1 MQNKANRVNPEIMR
15 KASLRYLE
23 RLKERQDALK
33 KLLARCEKNAF
44 RPEYRDELISH
55 AHQLAG
61 SGATFGFHDLS
72 SLGRSLEDDLVD
84 HPDADVQKLITNAHA
99 LIDACTSAV
108 GAVPET
114 APASGQSKSPNR
126 EAQSRSLPQLLV
138 VDDDANIRD
147 LMRELFQQEARVR
160 TAENAKQALEL
171 MTKHKPDLVLLD
183 DMLPGSIS
191 GLRLLEDIQSLPD
204 IKNIPVV
211 MITASRKP
219 EEVMRGLMAGAAD
232 YIIKPFDREKLVTL
246 VRDRIRR
253 QHSAILV
260 ADDDAAVRELLE
272 HKFRAAGCKVASAAD
287 GAQAW
292 KMLQDQEFALVILDR
307 MMPGFDGMTLLLM
320 MRKTEKLASTPVVF
334 LTARHYGAD
343 VLDGLN
349 TGAADYIVKPFDPDE
364 VVARCVRLLDRKEA

>member
-1 MQNKANRVNPEIMR
+1 MQDKANRVNPEIMR

-23 RLKERQDALK
+23 RLKERKDALK
-33 KLLARCEKNAF
+33 KLLALCEKNSF
-44 RPEYRDELISH
+44 RPEYRAELISH

-72 SLGRSLEDDLVD
+72 NLGRSLEDDLVE

-99 LIDACTSAV
+99 LIDACTAAFA
-108 GAVPET
+108 AVPG
-114 APASGQSKSPNR
+114 APPVSKPSKPASR
-126 EAQSRSLPQLLV
+126 EAHAHALPQLLV

-147 LMRELFQQEARVR
+147 LMCELFQQEARVR
-160 TAENAKQALEL
+160 TAENADEALAL
-171 MTKHKPDLVLLD
+171 MKKHKPHLVLLD

-191 GLRLLEDIQSLPD
+191 GLRLLEDIQSMPE
-204 IKNIPVV
+204 IKTIPVV

-232 YIIKPFDREKLVTL
+232 YIIKPFDRETLVTL
-246 VRDRIRR
+246 VQGRIRR

-272 HKFRAAGCKVASAAD
+272 HKFRAAGCKVVSAVD

-292 KMLQDQEFALVILDR
+292 KMLQDQEFALAILDR
-307 MMPGFDGMTLLLM
+307 MMPGYDGMTLLLM

>member
-1 MQNKANRVNPEIMR
+1 MLAPQP
-15 KASLRYLE
+15 
-23 RLKERQDALK
+23 
-33 KLLARCEKNAF
+33 LLP
-44 RPEYRDELISH
+44 RPEQPPKPKPK
-55 AHQLAG
+55 A
-61 SGATFGFHDLS
+61 
-72 SLGRSLEDDLVD
+72 
-84 HPDADVQKLITNAHA
+84 
-99 LIDACTSAV
+99 
-108 GAVPET
+108 
-114 APASGQSKSPNR
+114 
-126 EAQSRSLPQLLV
+126 LPQLLV

-147 LMRELFQQEARVR
+147 LMGELFRHEARVH
-160 TAENAKQALEL
+160 TAENAGEALAL
-171 MTKHKPDLVLLD
+171 MKKHKPDLVLLD
-183 DMLPGSIS
+183 DNMPGSIS
-191 GLRLLEDIQSLPD
+191 GLRLLEDIQSMPD
-204 IKNIPVV
+204 IKTIPVV

-232 YIIKPFDREKLVTL
+232 YIIKPIDREKLVSL
-246 VRDRIRR
+246 VQGRIRR

-272 HKFRAAGCKVASAAD
+272 HKFRAAGCKVVSAAD

-292 KMLQDQEFALVILDR
+292 KMLQDQEFALAILDR
-307 MMPGFDGMTLLLM
+307 MMPGYDGMTLLLM

>member
-1 MQNKANRVNPEIMR
+1 MQDKANRVNPEIMR

-23 RLKERQDALK
+23 RLKERKDALK
-33 KLLARCEKNAF
+33 KLLALCEKNAF
-44 RPEYRDELISH
+44 RPEYRAELIAH

-72 SLGRSLEDDLVD
+72 SLGRSLEDDLVE

-99 LIDACTSAV
+99 LIDACAAAFA
-108 GAVPET
+108 AVPAA
-114 APASGQSKSPNR
+114 APTQEPSKPSNR
-126 EAQSRSLPQLLV
+126 EAHSHALPQLLV

-147 LMRELFQQEARVR
+147 LICELFQKEARVR
-160 TAENAKQALEL
+160 TAENAREALAL
-171 MTKHKPDLVLLD
+171 MKKHKPDLVLLD
-183 DMLPGSIS
+183 DKLPGSIS
-191 GLRLLEDIQSLPD
+191 GLRLLEDIQSMPD
-204 IKNIPVV
+204 IKAIPVV

-232 YIIKPFDREKLVTL
+232 YIIKPFDREKLVSL
-246 VRDRIRR
+246 VQGRIRR

-272 HKFRAAGCKVASAAD
+272 HKFRAAGCKVVSAAD

-292 KMLQDQEFALVILDR
+292 KMLQDQEFALAILDR
-307 MMPGFDGMTLLLM
+307 MMPGYDGMTLLLM

-334 LTARHYGAD
+334 LTARHYGVD

>member
-1 MQNKANRVNPEIMR
+1 MQDKANRVNPEIMR

-23 RLKERQDALK
+23 RLKERKDALK
-33 KLLARCEKNAF
+33 KLLALCEKNSF
-44 RPEYRDELISH
+44 RPEYRAELISH

-72 SLGRSLEDDLVD
+72 SLGRSLEDDLVE
-84 HPDADVQKLITNAHA
+84 HPDADVRKLITNAHA
-99 LIDACTSAV
+99 LIDACTAAF
-108 GAVPET
+108 GAVPT
-114 APASGQSKSPNR
+114 APPASKALKPASR
-126 EAQSRSLPQLLV
+126 EARTQALPQLLV

-147 LMRELFQQEARVR
+147 LICELFREEARVR
-160 TAENAKQALEL
+160 TAENASEALAL
-171 MTKHKPDLVLLD
+171 MKKHKPDLVLLD

-191 GLRLLEDIQSLPD
+191 GLRLLEDIQSMPE

-287 GAQAW
+287 GAEAW
-292 KMLQDQEFALVILDR
+292 KMLQDQEFALAILDR
-307 MMPGFDGMTLLLM
+307 MMPGFDGMTLLRM
-320 MRKTEKLASTPVVF
+320 MRETEKLASTPVVF

>member
-15 KASLRYLE
+15 KGSLRYLE
-23 RLKERQDALK
+23 RLKERRKALN
-33 KLLARCEKNAF
+33 KLLALCEKNAF

-61 SGATFGFHDLS
+61 SGGTFGFHDLS
-72 SLGRSLEDDLVD
+72 SLSRSLEDDLVD

-99 LIDACTSAV
+99 LIDACTAAF
-108 GAVPET
+108 GAVPEAEPT
-114 APASGQSKSPNR
+114 SDRPKSPNR
-126 EAQSRSLPQLLV
+126 EAHSHSLPQLLV
-138 VDDDANIRD
+138 VDDDASIRD
-147 LMRELFQQEARVR
+147 LMRELFQHEARVR

-183 DMLPGSIS
+183 DALPGSIS
-191 GLRLLEDIQSLPD
+191 GLRLLEDIQSKPD

-246 VRDRIRR
+246 VRDRIKRR
-253 QHSAILV
+253 HSAILV
-260 ADDDAAVRELLE
+260 ADDDAAVRDLLE

-292 KMLQDQEFALVILDR
+292 KMLQDQQFALVILDR
-307 MMPGFDGMTLLLM
+307 MMPGFDGMTL
-320 MRKTEKLASTPVVF
+320 RHF
-334 LTARHYGAD
+334 LFQALRCQAPEYEVRHY
-343 VLDGLN
+343 
-349 TGAADYIVKPFDPDE
+349 E
-364 VVARCVRLLDRKEA
+364 ERKQAQRK

>member
-15 KASLRYLE
+15 KGSLRYLE
-23 RLKERQDALK
+23 RLKERRKALN
-33 KLLARCEKNAF
+33 KLLALCEKNAF

-61 SGATFGFHDLS
+61 SGGTFGFHDLS
-72 SLGRSLEDDLVD
+72 SLSRSLEDDLVD

-99 LIDACTSAV
+99 LIDACTAAF
-108 GAVPET
+108 GAVPEAELT
-114 APASGQSKSPNR
+114 SDRPKSPNR
-126 EAQSRSLPQLLV
+126 EAHSHSLPQLLV
-138 VDDDANIRD
+138 VDDDASIRD
-147 LMRELFQQEARVR
+147 LMGELFQHEARVR

-171 MTKHKPDLVLLD
+171 MTKHKPDLILLD

-191 GLRLLEDIQSLPD
+191 GLRLLEDIQSKPD

-246 VRDRIRR
+246 VRDRIKRR
-253 QHSAILV
+253 HSAILV

-292 KMLQDQEFALVILDR
+292 KMLQDQQFALVILDR
-307 MMPGFDGMTLLLM
+307 MMPGFDGMTLLRM

-364 VVARCVRLLDRKEA
+364 VVARCVRLLDPKEA

>member
-1 MQNKANRVNPEIMR
+1 MR
-15 KASLRYLE
+15 AASLRYLD
-23 RLKERQDALK
+23 RLKERQDALR
-33 KLLARCEKNAF
+33 KLLGLCEKNAF

-72 SLGRSLEDDLVD
+72 SLGRSLEDDLVE

-99 LIDACTSAV
+99 LIDACTAAF
-108 GAVPET
+108 GAVPEA
-114 APASGQSKSPNR
+114 APASRQSKPSNR
-126 EAQSRSLPQLLV
+126 EAQSHSLPQLLV

-147 LMRELFQQEARVR
+147 LMCELFQQETRVH

-171 MTKHKPDLVLLD
+171 MMKHKPDLVLLD
-183 DMLPGSIS
+183 DNLPGSIS
-191 GLRLLEDIQSLPD
+191 GLRLLEDIQSMPD
-204 IKNIPVV
+204 IKTIPVV

-292 KMLQDQEFALVILDR
+292 KMLQDQQFALAILDR

>member
-1 MQNKANRVNPEIMR
+1 MQNNTARVNPEIMR

-23 RLKERQDALK
+23 RLKERREALK
-33 KLLARCEKNAF
+33 KLLALCEKNAF

-72 SLGRSLEDDLVD
+72 SLGRSLEDDLIE
-84 HPDADVQKLITNAHA
+84 HADADVQKLITSTHA
-99 LIDACTSAV
+99 LIDACTA
-108 GAVPET
+108 AFDAMPEAT
-114 APASGQSKSPNR
+114 PASEPPKSADR
-126 EAQSRSLPQLLV
+126 KARSHPLPQLLV
-138 VDDDANIRD
+138 VDDDENIRN
-147 LMRELFQQEARVR
+147 LMCELFQEDARVH

-183 DMLPGSIS
+183 DTLPGGIS
-191 GLRLLEDIQSLPD
+191 GLRLLEDIQSIPA
-204 IKNIPVV
+204 IKNIPIV

-232 YIIKPFDREKLVTL
+232 YIIKPFDREQLATA
-246 VRDRIRR
+246 VRDRIKR

-260 ADDDAAVRELLE
+260 ADDDEAVRELLE
-272 HKFRAAGCKVASAAD
+272 HKFRGAGCKVASAAD

-292 KMLQDQEFALVILDR
+292 KMLQDQQFALVILDR
-307 MMPGFDGMTLLLM
+307 MMPGFDGMTLLRM

>member
-1 MQNKANRVNPEIMR
+1 MQDKANRVNPEIMR

-23 RLKERQDALK
+23 RLKERKDALK
-33 KLLARCEKNAF
+33 KLLALCEKNAF
-44 RPEYRDELISH
+44 RPEYRAELIAH

-72 SLGRSLEDDLVD
+72 SLGRSLEDDLVE

-99 LIDACTSAV
+99 LIDACAAAFA
-108 GAVPET
+108 AVPAA
-114 APASGQSKSPNR
+114 APTQEPSKPSNR
-126 EAQSRSLPQLLV
+126 EAHSHALPQLLV

-147 LMRELFQQEARVR
+147 LICELFQKEARVR
-160 TAENAKQALEL
+160 TAENAREALAL
-171 MTKHKPDLVLLD
+171 MKKHKPDLVLLD
-183 DMLPGSIS
+183 DKLPGSIS
-191 GLRLLEDIQSLPD
+191 GLRLLEDIQSMPD
-204 IKNIPVV
+204 IKAIPVV

-232 YIIKPFDREKLVTL
+232 YIIKPFDREKLVSL
-246 VRDRIRR
+246 VQGQIRR

-272 HKFRAAGCKVASAAD
+272 HKFRAAGCKVVSAAD

-292 KMLQDQEFALVILDR
+292 KMLQDQEFALAILDR
-307 MMPGFDGMTLLLM
+307 MMPGYDGMTLLLM

-334 LTARHYGAD
+334 LTARHYGVD

>member
-15 KASLRYLE
+15 KGSLRYLE
-23 RLKERQDALK
+23 RLKERRKALN
-33 KLLARCEKNAF
+33 KLLALCEKNAF

-61 SGATFGFHDLS
+61 SGGTFGFHDLS
-72 SLGRSLEDDLVD
+72 SLSRSLEDDLVD

-99 LIDACTSAV
+99 LIDACTAAF
-108 GAVPET
+108 GAVPEAEPT
-114 APASGQSKSPNR
+114 SDRSKSPNH
-126 EAQSRSLPQLLV
+126 EAHSHSLPQLLV
-138 VDDDANIRD
+138 VDDDASIRD
-147 LMRELFQQEARVR
+147 LMRELFQHEARVR

-191 GLRLLEDIQSLPD
+191 GLRLLEDIQSKPD

-292 KMLQDQEFALVILDR
+292 KMLQDQQFALVILDR
-307 MMPGFDGMTLLLM
+307 MMPGFDGMTLLRM

>member
-1 MQNKANRVNPEIMR
+1 MQDKANRVNPEIMR

-23 RLKERQDALK
+23 RLKERKDALK
-33 KLLARCEKNAF
+33 KLLALCEKNAF
-44 RPEYRDELISH
+44 RPEYRAELISH

-72 SLGRSLEDDLVD
+72 KLGRSLEDDLVE
-84 HPDADVQKLITNAHA
+84 HPDADVRKLITNAHA
-99 LIDACTSAV
+99 LIDACTAAFA
-108 GAVPET
+108 AVPG
-114 APASGQSKSPNR
+114 AARPSKSSKPSSR
-126 EAQSRSLPQLLV
+126 EARSHALPQLLV

-147 LMRELFQQEARVR
+147 LMCELFQQEAHVR
-160 TAENAKQALEL
+160 TAENAGEALAL
-171 MTKHKPDLVLLD
+171 MKKHKPDLVLLD
-183 DMLPGSIS
+183 DVLPGSIS
-191 GLRLLEDIQSLPD
+191 GLRLLEDIQSIPE

-246 VRDRIRR
+246 VQGRIRR

-260 ADDDAAVRELLE
+260 ADDDEAVRELLE
-272 HKFRAAGCKVASAAD
+272 HKFRAAGCRVASAAD
-287 GAQAW
+287 GAEAW

-307 MMPGFDGMTLLLM
+307 MMPGHDGMTLLLM